1 MLPAAAYRFLLT
13 NPLTVPVIGGLA
25 LIVALAAV
33 DCPGGPVPAAIDRVL
48 AVGLEKYLHF
58 DSGAGAASL
67 PAAWKA
73 VPQLL
78 AAAIWLSLSVVF
90 LLRSSLV
97 LAGSLLW
104 TGVILSAAIGL
115 AGLKGW
121 FVSPALPL
129 VVTGMYAILLSI
141 IGGIVS
147 RLQESLRLEGLAGFQ
162 QRMLEAVA
170 TCVETRESDCVGH
183 IARMRNYVRILAGRL
198 ARSGSHAA
206 ILTPEYRRLL
216 VLLCPLHDIGKV
228 GVRNTILLKPG
239 RLTEEE
245 FVEMQRHVEYGEN
258 LLQGV
263 EWLPGERDLV
273 DLAQE
278 IIAGHHE
285 RWDGGG
291 YPRGLA
297 GNEIPLAGRIVA
309 VADAYDAL
317 ISRRCYK
324 AAYTREQSR
333 AIIMKGRG
341 TVFDPDLA
349 DAFLAV
355 EEELWKVSLAHS
367 DTIDSSEGARP

>member
-13 NPLTVPVIGGLA
+13 NPLIVPVIGGLV
-25 LIVALAAV
+25 LIVVLAAV
-33 DCPGGPVPAAIDRVL
+33 DCPGGPILAAIDRVI

-58 DSGAGAASL
+58 DTSAGTASL

-90 LLRSSLV
+90 LLRRSLV
-97 LAGSLLW
+97 FAGSLLLI
-104 TGVILSAAIGL
+104 GVTLSAAIGL
-115 AGLKGW
+115 AGFKGW

-129 VVTGMYAILLSI
+129 VVTTAYAFLLST
-141 IGGIVS
+141 IGGIVR
-147 RLQESLRLEGLAGFQ
+147 RLQDALSLERQAGFQ
-162 QRMLEAVA
+162 QRMLEAIA
-170 TCVETRESDCVGH
+170 TCVETRESERVGH
-183 IARMRNYVRILAGRL
+183 IARMRKYVMILAERL
-198 ARSGSHAA
+198 SRSGRHAA
-206 ILTPEYRRLL
+206 ILTPEYRRRL
-216 VLLCPLHDIGKV
+216 VLLCPLHDIGKA
-228 GVRNTILLKPG
+228 GVRDAILLKQG
-239 RLTEEE
+239 RLTEDE
-245 FVEMQRHVEYGEN
+245 FVEIRRHVEYGEN
-258 LLQGV
+258 LLRGV
-263 EWLPGERDLV
+263 DWSQNERDLV
-273 DLAQE
+273 HLAQE

-285 RWDGGG
+285 RWDGSG

-297 GNEIPLAGRIVA
+297 GDEIPLAGRIVA
-309 VADAYDAL
+309 VADVYDAL

-341 TVFDPDLA
+341 TAFDPVLA

-355 EEELWKVSLAHS
+355 EEELWKISLTHS